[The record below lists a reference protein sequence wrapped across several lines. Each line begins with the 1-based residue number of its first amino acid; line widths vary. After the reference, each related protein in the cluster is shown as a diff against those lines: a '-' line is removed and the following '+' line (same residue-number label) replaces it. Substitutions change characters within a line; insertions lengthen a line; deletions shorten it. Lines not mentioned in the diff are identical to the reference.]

1 MQDQL
6 RSAALTTILNAVVS
20 AQGGCA
26 GDVRT
31 TPREGSSVCPATP
44 PTAWVQLKPLALYR
58 AQQQAVARLHGG
70 RGAPRTH
77 AKAGGPADASLP
89 AQGAPKSREPKQG
102 STTQCPTPRPPGD
115 RAKGGATAY
124 VAGPCKPSPARG
136 RVREG
141 ATPPCV
147 CHLQLEPCPTN
158 LGSRNSAC
166 ACAAPRPMPVALH
179 RPLWARLAEPHSS
192 CFHAPRPQRPCRCR
206 TARSQGGSAG
216 SPRAYRVSPPHTF
229 TAPAPQPAPQRGRG
243 GVPGGGGVRAA
254 QVHTDGQRACVA
266 GPRRGVPPSRPLLR
280 PPDTAHT
287 ARASCPTSS
296 STAPPAPARPAPRW
310 RWPASC
316 TARSW

>member
-1 MQDQL
+1 MGRPTPHSQL
-6 RSAALTTILNAVVS
+6 RARP
-20 AQGGCA
+20 GA
-26 GDVRT
+26 GSPD
-31 TPREGSSVCPATP
+31 
-44 PTAWVQLKPLALYR
+44 
-58 AQQQAVARLHGG
+58 
-70 RGAPRTH
+70 
-77 AKAGGPADASLP
+77 
-89 AQGAPKSREPKQG
+89 QG
-102 STTQCPTPRPPGD
+102 STTQSPTPRPAWRP
-115 RAKGGATAY
+115 REGGQRDD
-124 VAGPCKPSPARG
+124 VADGCKPSPARG

-158 LGSRNSAC
+158 RGSRNSAC
-166 ACAAPRPMPVALH
+166 ACAAPRPVPVAL
-179 RPLWARLAEPHSS
+179 RWPLWARLAEPHSS

-216 SPRAYRVSPPHTF
+216 SPRAYRVSPPHPC

-254 QVHTDGQRACVA
+254 QVHTDGQRAYVS
-266 GPRRGVPPSRPLLR
+266 GPRRGEPLPALFLR